1 MPDLAPTPSPQVLR
15 IEGRGMLSL
24 RAAAEA
30 GADLASALGTPAPAP
45 RRLERAGARS
55 LAWMSPDE
63 WLLQAP
69 RDDLPALAEAARA
82 ALGDRPHLIVDVS
95 DARALFRIE
104 GPGARDVL
112 AKGAPVD
119 LSRAAF
125 GPGDFRRTR
134 LGQVACAFW
143 LAGPGDAEAFEL
155 VCVRSV
161 ADHVG
166 AWLVHAARPGAAPGV
181 L

>member
-1 MPDLAPTPSPQVLR
+1 MPDQPQIRR
-15 IEGRGMLSL
+15 IDGRGMLAL

-30 GADLASALGTPAPAP
+30 GPDLAAALFLPAAPAQ
-45 RRLERAGARS
+45 RRIETADGRS

-69 RDDLPALAEAARA
+69 RADLPALADAARA
-82 ALGDRPHLIVDVS
+82 ALGERPHLVLDVS

-143 LAGPGDAEAFEL
+143 MTGTAGDGEAFEL
-155 VCVRSV
+155 VCFRSV
-161 ADHVG
+161 AGHVFE
-166 AWLVHAARPGAAPGV
+166 WLCESAEAETLPGV